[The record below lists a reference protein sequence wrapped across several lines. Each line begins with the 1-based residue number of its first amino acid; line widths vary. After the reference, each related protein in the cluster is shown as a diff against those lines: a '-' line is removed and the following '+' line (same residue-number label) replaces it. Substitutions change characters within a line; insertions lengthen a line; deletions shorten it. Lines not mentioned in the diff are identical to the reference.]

1 MLVLSVS
8 IPVNSHAQTVRG
20 RLVHAETGTGIG
32 GAMITLVDRHGGTA
46 DRTLTAN
53 TGLFQLSAPSGRYR
67 LRADRIGYASTHS
80 EYFDLQARE
89 VMDIERVLDRD
100 GRMVLSEE
108 RSLNRSFLLAPYVSR
123 PADSLTAEGFAH
135 IAPDTSVY
143 WAPDAEV
150 LLSDPFLDTHCFRLR
165 TNVHHA
171 PGLIGLAFEPV
182 SWRAVPDIGGTLW
195 SARPPAR

>member
-1 MLVLSVS
+1 MATLRTSGELLFKNFLAASMLVLSVS

-89 VMDIERVLDRD
+89 VVHLDIFASTEAITLVGIDVTGGPRCRI
-100 GRMVLSEE
+100 
-108 RSLNRSFLLAPYVSR
+108 R
-123 PADSLTAEGFAH
+123 PAE
-135 IAPDTSVY
+135 
-143 WAPDAEV
+143 
-150 LLSDPFLDTHCFRLR
+150 
-165 TNVHHA
+165 
-171 PGLIGLAFEPV
+171 GLAVAQVWEE
-182 SWRAVPDIGGTLW
+182 
-195 SARPPAR
+195 ARKALAAAAWTQERGCGPYPTSEAPCGSIPQLRG